1 MTTPTKDTQDYT
13 RLGNL
18 SPEYLL
24 RQDQERRKL
33 ERTSASADRGAS

>member
-24 RQDQERRKL
+24 A
-33 ERTSASADRGAS
+33 TGSGAPEVGAHLRVG